1 MVLAPGLAVMTVGR
15 QHGQWLHRFFAAAAV
30 VPQLCRGFEAK
41 ILWAGYPSCCPTD
54 SITAMK
60 IGKPLI

>member
-30 VPQLCRGFEAK
+30 VPQLCRGFEAE
-41 ILWAGYPSCCPTD
+41 IFMGWIPFLLSN
-54 SITAMK
+54 
-60 IGKPLI
+60 